1 MSRIEKIAFIQSFWS
16 LFNVRGKLEYCTDVQ
31 LDSIIDN
38 ILRKVKRHGKVNA
51 LTHIYRM
58 PVFLN

>member
-38 ILRKVKRHGKVNA
+38 ILRKVQRHGKVNA
-51 LTHIYRM
+51 LQHIYRM

>member
-16 LFNVRGKLEYCTDVQ
+16 LFNVRGKLESCTDVQ
-31 LDSIIDN
+31 LDSIIEN
-38 ILRKVKRHGKVNA
+38 IVRKVKKHGKVNA
-51 LTHIYRM
+51 LMHVYRM